1 MRRTSQIVHRLV
13 QTLAYFS
20 EYALGSVETH
30 VHVYDK
36 IGSDI
41 GNGGITAFYTPTGN
55 EHVPADHFAISLSSV
70 KSLLQQVDNRTGDLY
85 LLAIAIH
92 ETRHRLQAH
101 SRVEML
107 NPSFLLPK
115 RISREVWRA
124 VRMYPSDDIP
134 HELDAFTLQKLFQL
148 IAHFG
153 PKRGYRDL
161 ESVGAEML
169 TMTARE
175 LKAFAEAT

>member
-1 MRRTSQIVHRLV
+1 
-13 QTLAYFS
+13 
-20 EYALGSVETH
+20 
-30 VHVYDK
+30 
-36 IGSDI
+36 
-41 GNGGITAFYTPTGN
+41 
-55 EHVPADHFAISLSSV
+55 
-70 KSLLQQVDNRTGDLY
+70 
-85 LLAIAIH
+85 
-92 ETRHRLQAH
+92 
-101 SRVEML
+101 
-107 NPSFLLPK
+107 
-115 RISREVWRA
+115 
-124 VRMYPSDDIP
+124 MYPSDDIP